1 MNKITTLVK
10 TSEVMPVRRALF
22 EAGSQRIVVT
32 PLTHRE
38 WDAALS
44 DWYCGKQLRCE
55 DAPVRLDIWVES
67 SHTDAIVSAFMRTAS
82 VGKIER
88 ISNIMSKR
96 DNQHY
101 LLPALKAA

>member
-1 MNKITTLVK
+1 MNKVTTLVK
-10 TSEVMPVRRALF
+10 TSEVMSVRRALF

-32 PLTHRE
+32 PLPNRE

-44 DWYCGKQLRCE
+44 DWHCSKELKWQ
-55 DAPVRLDIWVES
+55 DAPVRLDIWAARNR
-67 SHTDAIVSAFMRTAS
+67 TDDIVSAFMRTAS
-82 VGKIER
+82 VGKIEK

-101 LLPALKAA
+101 LLPVLKAA